1 MSADC
6 LFCRI
11 VAGEIPSTKVHEDDL
26 VVAIR
31 DISPRAPTHVLL
43 MPREHIASAAEL
55 TDADGTLLGRL
66 FAVAAEPRTFRG
78 DRRSRLPP
86 HHERG
91 GVGRPVRAA
100 PPPASHGRPAVRLA
114 ARLRAS
120 VPGIARRP
128 ALLAL
133 VAVAL
138 VVAACRPPATPPP
151 APDPTPRPT
160 ISPAVS
166 ATQVQLEGALRARGL
181 TLQATEIDVRLGEPP
196 SVAAAPRTALRAIL
210 PDDPAGGLV
219 VVYELPDA
227 AAAAAAAADLAA
239 HITSGPGRVQF
250 PPDVRHVLRQ
260 VGSTIVFF
268 PWSPGSS
275 PDERTADVAAAV
287 ATVGTEVPIPR
298 G

>member
-1 MSADC
+1 M
-6 LFCRI
+6 R
-11 VAGEIPSTKVHEDDL
+11 
-26 VVAIR
+26 
-31 DISPRAPTHVLL
+31 
-43 MPREHIASAAEL
+43 ASA
-55 TDADGTLLGRL
+55 
-66 FAVAAEPRTFRG
+66 
-78 DRRSRLPP
+78 
-86 HHERG
+86 
-91 GVGRPVRAA
+91 
-100 PPPASHGRPAVRLA
+100 
-114 ARLRAS
+114 
-120 VPGIARRP
+120 PGIARRP